1 MLEILKEMVVN
12 VNRKIETD
20 AKVREL
26 AREKDRTILLKIVD
40 VGSYIIEV
48 KGGKVLEPREG
59 TMDDATI
66 VVKTDRSTF
75 DKLLQK
81 KMNPLMAYAT
91 KKIKVIG
98 PMDDVMILK
107 DFF

>member
-1 MLEILKEMVVN
+1 MLEQLKKMAIN
-12 VNRKIETD
+12 VNQKIETD
-20 AKVREL
+20 PKVREM
-26 AREKDRTILLKIVD
+26 AEAKDRTILLKITD
-40 VGSYIIEV
+40 EGEYILEL
-48 KGGKVLEPREG
+48 KDGKVLEPIEG

-66 VVKTDRSTF
+66 VVKTDRATF
-75 DKLLQK
+75 DKLVQK
-81 KMNPLMAYAT
+81 KLNPLMAYAM